1 MADGRPGVPGGPGLL
16 ARTAWTVGALTL
28 ASRIV
33 GFGRWLVFSKTV
45 GDTCLGDAYN
55 AANQLPNVL
64 FEVVA
69 GGVLAGVVVPVISRH
84 LAGGRT
90 AAANRTTSALLT
102 WTLLVL
108 TPVAVLIMLGA
119 GAYGRAFTST
129 SCAGGAD
136 LAAALLIMFVP
147 QVWLYGVAVISAG
160 VLQARHRFLLA
171 AAAPLVS
178 STVVVATYAGFGLL
192 VDDPA
197 VTDLGSLD
205 VRAVALLGW
214 GTTAGVLAL
223 AATTAIGLLRSGMD
237 LRPRWRFA
245 PGDGPVIARLGI
257 ANAAGL
263 GLQQLAMLLIIWLA
277 KGTDDPGAVTRFI
290 WANAIYLLP
299 YAVVVAPVLQIVFPR
314 LTAADEQGP
323 AALTAAVRRYGP
335 LVVLLGAGGSALLA
349 AAAIP
354 VARFFVL
361 GPGAA
366 DTGALS
372 GPILAFAPAVLGFA
386 VVGLSS
392 RILLARHRA
401 APGAAV
407 TMTSWLVV
415 MVAAVLAAA
424 VLPGS
429 PIGVVT
435 GMGAAVSIGMITG
448 AATGWF
454 LVRRDTGG
462 WLAGP
467 RTVGVAVAAGI
478 VAGVVPAWLS
488 GPLGEAGLLGAVV
501 GGVGCALLAGVIF
514 LAVVALADRRTLV
527 TLAGLRRRADGRE
540 ESR

>member
-1 MADGRPGVPGGPGLL
+1 MADSGPGLL

-90 AAANRTTSALLT
+90 AEANRSTAALLT
-102 WTLLVL
+102 WTMLVL
-108 TPVAVLIMLGA
+108 TPVAVLIMVGA
-119 GAYGRAFTST
+119 SAYGQVFTST
-129 SCAGGAD
+129 RCAGGAD

-171 AAAPLVS
+171 AAAPLFS
-178 STVVVATYAGFGLL
+178 SIVVVATYAGFGLL
-192 VDDPA
+192 VPDPA
-197 VTDLGSLD
+197 EVALGSMD
-205 VRAVALLGW
+205 SRVVGLLGW
-214 GTTAGVLAL
+214 GTTAGVFAL
-223 AATTAIGLLRSGMD
+223 AVTTAIGLLRVGIP
-237 LRPRWRFA
+237 LRPRLRFA
-245 PGDGPVIARLGI
+245 PGDAPVIARLGV
-257 ANAAGL
+257 ASAAGL
-263 GLQQLAMLLIIWLA
+263 GLQQVATLLIIWLA
-277 KGTDDPGAVTRFI
+277 QGTHDPGAVTRFI

-314 LTAADEQGP
+314 LSAADEEGP
-323 AALTAAVRRYGP
+323 DALARALRRYGP

-349 AAAIP
+349 ATAVP

-361 GPGAA
+361 GPGSA
-366 DTGALS
+366 DTGALA

-407 TMTSWLVV
+407 TVITWLVV
-415 MVAAVLAAA
+415 MAAA
-424 VLPGS
+424 LFTAALLPGAA
-429 PIGVVT
+429 VVT
-435 GMGAAVSIGMITG
+435 GMGASVSIGMVVG
-448 AATGWF
+448 GVVGWF

-467 RTVGVAVAAGI
+467 RTVASAAVAA
-478 VAGVVPAWLS
+478 VLAGGVPAWLS
-488 GPLGEAGLLGAVV
+488 APLGESGLFGAVA

-514 LAVVALADRRTLV
+514 LAVVALTDRRTLD
-527 TLAGLRRRADGRE
+527 TLAGLRRRP
-540 ESR
+540 SRQGPAETQEGSRR

>member
-1 MADGRPGVPGGPGLL
+1 MADSAPGLL

-84 LAGGRT
+84 LAAGRT
-90 AAANRTTSALLT
+90 AEANRSTAALLT
-102 WTLLVL
+102 WTMLVL
-108 TPVAVLIMLGA
+108 TPVALVIMVGA
-119 GAYGRAFTST
+119 GTYGRVFTST
-129 SCAGGAD
+129 SCAGGAE

-147 QVWLYGVAVISAG
+147 QVWLYGIAVVSAG

-171 AAAPLVS
+171 AAAPLFS
-178 STVVVATYAGFGLL
+178 SLVVVGTYLGFGLL
-192 VDDPA
+192 VADPA
-197 VTDLGSLD
+197 VTDLASLD
-205 VRAVALLGW
+205 TRAIAVLGW

-223 AATTAIGLLRSGMD
+223 AVTTAIGLLRCGIP
-237 LRPRWRFA
+237 LRPRLRFA
-245 PGDGPVIARLGI
+245 PGDAPVIARLGV
-257 ANAAGL
+257 ASAAGL
-263 GLQQLAMLLIIWLA
+263 GLQQVATLLIIWLA

-299 YAVVVAPVLQIVFPR
+299 YAVVVAPVLQIIFPR
-314 LTAADEQGP
+314 LSAAAEQGS
-323 AALTAAVRRYGP
+323 AALTAALRRYGP
-335 LVVLLGAGGSALLA
+335 LVVLLGACGSALLA
-349 AAAIP
+349 ATAVP

-361 GPGAA
+361 GPGSA
-366 DTGALS
+366 DTGALA
-372 GPILAFAPAVLGFA
+372 GPILAFAPAVIGFA

-401 APGAAV
+401 APGSAV
-407 TMTSWLVV
+407 TVITWLVV
-415 MVAAVLAAA
+415 MAAALLAATL
-424 VLPGS
+424 LPGS
-429 PIGVVT
+429 GIGVVT
-435 GMGAAVSIGMITG
+435 GMGASVSIGMLVG
-448 AATGWF
+448 AVVGWF

-467 RTVGVAVAAGI
+467 RTVVSASVAALL
-478 VAGVVPAWLS
+478 AGGVPAWLS
-488 GPLGEAGLLGAVV
+488 GPLGSTGLFGAVA

-514 LAVVALADRRTLV
+514 LAVVAITDRRTLG
-527 TLAGLRRRADGRE
+527 TLAGLRRPATTE
-540 ESR
+540 EGSRR

>member
-1 MADGRPGVPGGPGLL
+1 MADSAPGLL

-84 LAGGRT
+84 LAAGRT
-90 AAANRTTSALLT
+90 AEANRSTAALLT
-102 WTLLVL
+102 WTMLVL
-108 TPVAVLIMLGA
+108 TPVALVIMVGA
-119 GAYGRAFTST
+119 GTYGRVFTST
-129 SCAGGAD
+129 SCAGGAE

-147 QVWLYGVAVISAG
+147 QVWLYGIAVVSAG

-171 AAAPLVS
+171 AAAPLFS
-178 STVVVATYAGFGLL
+178 SLVVVGTYLA
-192 VDDPA
+192 
-197 VTDLGSLD
+197 SLD
-205 VRAVALLGW
+205 TRAIAVLGW

-223 AATTAIGLLRSGMD
+223 AVTTAIGLLRCGIP
-237 LRPRWRFA
+237 LRPRLRFA
-245 PGDGPVIARLGI
+245 PGDAPVIARLGV
-257 ANAAGL
+257 ASAAGL
-263 GLQQLAMLLIIWLA
+263 GLQQVATLLIIWLA

-299 YAVVVAPVLQIVFPR
+299 YAVVVAPVLQIIFPR
-314 LTAADEQGP
+314 LSAAAEQG
-323 AALTAAVRRYGP
+323 ADALTAALRRYGP
-335 LVVLLGAGGSALLA
+335 LVVLLGACGSALLA
-349 AAAIP
+349 ATAVP

-361 GPGAA
+361 GPGSA
-366 DTGALS
+366 DTGALA
-372 GPILAFAPAVLGFA
+372 GPILAFAPAVIGFA

-407 TMTSWLVV
+407 PVITWLVV
-415 MVAAVLAAA
+415 MAAALLAATL
-424 VLPGS
+424 LPGS
-429 PIGVVT
+429 GIGVVT
-435 GMGAAVSIGMITG
+435 GMGASVSIGMLVG
-448 AATGWF
+448 AVVGWF

-467 RTVGVAVAAGI
+467 RTVASASVAA
-478 VAGVVPAWLS
+478 VLAGGVPAWLS
-488 GPLGEAGLLGAVV
+488 GPLGTTGLFGAVA

-514 LAVVALADRRTLV
+514 LAVVAITDRRTLG
-527 TLAGLRRRADGRE
+527 TLAGLRRPATTE
-540 ESR
+540 EGSRR